1 MGILIFR
8 SRANPES
15 FVSGHGFIRAE
26 KQRKNEPALAAA
38 LSEVEALGILTF
50 FAASTTPNRVPHF
63 RPLLPEVGI
72 LIFRS
77 GRIPRA
83 SYQGTDLSVPKKQR
97 KNELALAAALSEVE
111 ALGILTFFAAS
122 TTPNRVPHFRPLLP
136 EVGILIFRSG
146 RSPES
151 LVSGHGF
158 IRAEKAAEKRTGF
171 SRCPERSRSAGGFD
185 FFYPAI
191 TTRNGCPTSGRFRK
205 WGFYRTS
212 T

>member
-1 MGILIFR
+1 MPRFRPILPEAGILILDLGVKSER
-8 SRANPES
+8 
-15 FVSGHGFIRAE
+15 FVSGHGFIRAVKAAE
-26 KQRKNEPALAAA
+26 KRTGFSRCPER
-38 LSEVEALGILTF
+38 VEALGILTF
-50 FAASTTPNRVPHF
+50 YAAITIPNRVPHF

-77 GRIPRA
+77 GRSPRA

-122 TTPNRVPHFRPLLP
+122 TTPNRVPHLRPL
-136 EVGILIFRSG
+136 
-146 RSPES
+146 
-151 LVSGHGF
+151 
-158 IRAEKAAEKRTGF
+158 
-171 SRCPERSRSAGGFD
+171 C
-185 FFYPAI
+185 
-191 TTRNGCPTSGRFRK
+191 RK